1 MEVGILEQKQW
12 IITGILVVIAV
23 VIALSFNGLTGKA
36 TSKMTN
42 TLLPLKSEIT
52 LTPTSLKA
60 GEEVIVTLKP
70 GRSSVGCLDMA
81 LEFYQLKDD
90 GSLGIRTATKDIS
103 NYLGTKKNCDTVI
116 VTNYK
121 TGTNWKGSYAAVMG
135 DRTTGKKV
143 ISNKFVVA

>member
-1 MEVGILEQKQW
+1 MEQKQW

-23 VIALSFNGLTGKA
+23 VIALSFSTLTGKA
-36 TSKMTN
+36 TSKITN
-42 TLLPLKSEIT
+42 TLLPLKSEAT
-52 LTPTSLKA
+52 VTPNSVKA
-60 GEEVIVTLKP
+60 GEEIIVTLKP
-70 GRSSVGCLDMA
+70 ARDSKGCLDMA

-103 NYLGTKKNCDTVI
+103 NYLGTKRNCDTII
-116 VTNYK
+116 VTTYK

-143 ISNKFVVA
+143 ISNKLVVS